1 MHTDASNPLHDPWC
15 HHPTHK
21 NTKRIVLPQLAK
33 IYQVNLEPVSK
44 SPLLD
49 RLDAALDIP
58 RNRIFLHA
66 RQADLTVQ
74 LHTSLSDIVILLT
87 AIRPCA
93 LLTHMAIPLMPLI
106 NSIEELFPRENHAIL
121 ALVLP

>member
-1 MHTDASNPLHDPWC
+1 MRQTLCMILGC
-15 HHPTHK
+15 HHPTLK
-21 NTKRIVLPQLAK
+21 NTKRIALPQLAK
-33 IYQVNLEPVSK
+33 TYQVNLKPVSK
-44 SPLLD
+44 SPLPD

-66 RQADLTVQ
+66 RQAELTVQ
-74 LHTSLSDIVILLT
+74 LHASLSGVVILLT
-87 AIRPCA
+87 AIRPCV

-106 NSIEELFPRENHAIL
+106 NSIEELFHRENYAIL

>member
-1 MHTDASNPLHDPWC
+1 MILGC
-15 HHPTHK
+15 HHPMHK
-21 NTKRIVLPQLAK
+21 NTKRIALPQLAK

-44 SPLLD
+44 SPRPD

-58 RNRIFLHA
+58 HNRIFLHT
-66 RQADLTVQ
+66 RQAELTVQ
-74 LHTSLSDIVILLT
+74 LHASLSDIVILLT

-93 LLTHMAIPLMPLI
+93 LLTHMAIPSMPLI
-106 NSIEELFPRENHAIL
+106 NLIEELFPRDNYAIL